1 VEKAQVNISDNNNNT
16 IIKNVHD
23 SSEVTS
29 NNFDE
34 LQTKLI
40 HTLTYMS
47 EWLTAN
53 GLKPNIDKTKC
64 ILN

>member
-1 VEKAQVNISDNNNNT
+1 VEKAQMNISDNNCYT

-29 NNFDE
+29 NNVDE
-34 LQTKLI
+34 LQTKLV
-40 HTLTYMS
+40 HTLNYMS

-53 GLKPNIDKTKC
+53 GLKLNIDKTKC